1 MLFLTLILQDTKI
14 GFSALRG
21 HLMENNLLVEASR
34 ENLYYGTQK
43 LETNWA
49 LHLWYNHALLSFL
62 VLGLLNN
69 DFIIM
74 VAFLFC
80 VVRLDCPVYIF
91 PSMHLYDPQFE
102 IDDNYYYKLY
112 SFLVG

>member
-1 MLFLTLILQDTKI
+1 
-14 GFSALRG
+14 
-21 HLMENNLLVEASR
+21 MENNLLVEASR

-62 VLGLLNN
+62 VLGLLNSG
-69 DFIIM
+69 FIIM

-80 VVRLDCPVYIF
+80 VVARLSCVYI
-91 PSMHLYDPQFE
+91 PKHAS
-102 IDDNYYYKLY
+102 
-112 SFLVG
+112 V

>member
-1 MLFLTLILQDTKI
+1 
-14 GFSALRG
+14 
-21 HLMENNLLVEASR
+21 MENILLVEASR

-43 LETNWA
+43 LGTNWA
-49 LHLWYNHALLSFL
+49 LHLRYNHALFSFL

-80 VVRLDCPVYIF
+80 VVRLDCPVHLF
-91 PSMHLYDPQFE
+91 PSMHLYDPQFK
-102 IDDNYYYKLY
+102 IDDN
-112 SFLVG
+112 